1 MKGLLNGGILKS
13 WRRVEAAETKRRG
26 NGEKKEEVKFTI
38 ISIFLHKAFIAQWDS

>member
-1 MKGLLNGGILKS
+1 MKS